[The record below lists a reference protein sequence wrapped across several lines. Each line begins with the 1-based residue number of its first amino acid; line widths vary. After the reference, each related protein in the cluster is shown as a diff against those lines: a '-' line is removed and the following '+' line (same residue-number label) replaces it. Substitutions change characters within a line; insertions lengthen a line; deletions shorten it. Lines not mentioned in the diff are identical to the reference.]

1 MTVAGAV
8 KSGSEFHITMTV
20 RATMRATTASS
31 SAGAMT
37 RVGMA
42 SRMLE
47 PGLTFTS
54 KRTPSTSLRTPIQRA
69 VNELAMTWGTKEST
83 AHDRLNNGHSV
94 YRMVA
99 DANEALLRQGL
110 TEEVSSRM
118 AVIDSSLMG
127 ERVPTVKDADHAED
141 VADAEEDV
149 AEAEFRRNPSP
160 ETWEKY
166 RPHVCRS
173 MYRLQDVIA
182 SHDEEYR

>member
-1 MTVAGAV
+1 
-8 KSGSEFHITMTV
+8 
-20 RATMRATTASS
+20 
-31 SAGAMT
+31 
-37 RVGMA
+37 MA
-42 SRMLE
+42 SKVPA

-54 KRTPSTSLRTPIQRA
+54 KRSPSHSLRTPMQRA
-69 VNELAMTWGTKEST
+69 VNELAMRWGTKEST

-127 ERVPTVKDADHAED
+127 ERVPSVKDADHAED

-149 AEAEFRRNPSP
+149 AEAEFRQRPCP
-160 ETWEKY
+160 ETWERY